1 MEVVFYNGEFVIK
14 SDVSVSI
21 SDRAFNYGDGF
32 FETVKIINST
42 AVNFPTHFER
52 IQLALSILKLHNNYT
67 LVFFQEKLSHL
78 IKVNKIVD
86 GSVKIHIS
94 RGGSGRYLPKSTH
107 TNLFITTNTGSAY
120 KKNTPISLCFYDK
133 ECKAIGSLSNIKS
146 INSLVSV
153 LASVHAHENNFD
165 NAILFNSK
173 GKIIEVANA
182 NIFIVRNHKIY
193 TPSLCEGCVDGT
205 MREWATNHL
214 NIIKKSISKDEV
226 LKAEEVFIANAISGF
241 TSVKAIEGRSY
252 TSSSIAN
259 YIQQKLINLSLD
271 L

>member
-14 SDVSVSI
+14 SDVYISS

-32 FETVKIINST
+32 FETVKIINSR
-42 AVNFPTHFER
+42 AVNFATHFER

-165 NAILFNSK
+165 NAILFNNL
-173 GKIIEVANA
+173 GNITEAANA
-182 NIFIVRNHKIY
+182 NIFFVKNDKIY
-193 TPSLCEGCVDGT
+193 TPPIHEGCVDGT
-205 MREWATNHL
+205 MRKWVTNEMDVCEKA
-214 NIIKKSISKDEV
+214 I
-226 LKAEEVFIANAISGF
+226 LKNELLTADEVFITNSINGL
-241 TSVKAIEGRSY
+241 TSVSVVEE
-252 TSSSIAN
+252 TSFSSFNVAN
-259 YIQQKLINLSLD
+259 SLQQQLINSC
-271 L
+271 

>member
-14 SDVSVSI
+14 SDVSISS

-32 FETVKIINST
+32 FETVKIINSR

-78 IKVNKIVD
+78 IKVNKIID

-107 TNLFITTNTGSAY
+107 TNLFITTNIGSSY
-120 KKNTPISLCFYDK
+120 KKNTPISLCFFDK
-133 ECKAIGSLSNIKS
+133 ECKAMGSLSNIKS

-165 NAILFNSK
+165 NAILFNNS
-173 GKIIEVANA
+173 GNITEVANA
-182 NIFIVRNHKIY
+182 NIFFVKNDKIY
-193 TPSLCEGCVDGT
+193 TPPINEGCVDGT
-205 MREWATNHL
+205 MRRWVTNQMD
-214 NIIKKSISKDEV
+214 ICE
-226 LKAEEVFIANAISGF
+226 KAIFQNEILTADEVFITNSTNGL
-241 TSVKAIEGRSY
+241 TSVNIVEE
-252 TSSSIAN
+252 TSFSSFNVAN
-259 YIQQKLINLSLD
+259 SLQLRLINSC
-271 L
+271 